1 MIKYHI
7 KIEYDGTKFVGWQYQ
22 KNGISVQEVIQNVF
36 FKVLKEK
43 ILVNGAGRT
52 DTGVHAIEQSA
63 HIDLKNKI
71 LNKNIFLN
79 SVNFYLKEYYVCIK
93 DIKKN
98 NINFHARHSAIKRVY
113 KYVIINRFSP
123 LVFDQG
129 KAWHVKKK
137 LDIKLMKKAS
147 KLLVGTHDFSTFRSA
162 SCGAKSPIK
171 TLNIVSIIKSNEKII
186 IKFVS
191 KSFLQQQVRSM
202 VGCLKYLGEGKW
214 TISDF
219 KNIFLSKKRSLC
231 AAPAPPQGL
240 YLYKVFY

>member
-7 KIEYDGTKFVGWQYQ
+7 KIEYDGTRFVGWQYQ
-22 KNGISVQEVIQNVF
+22 KNGISIQEVLQNVF

-43 ILVNGAGRT
+43 IIVNGAGRT
-52 DTGVHAIEQSA
+52 DSGVHAIDQYEN
-63 HIDLKNKI
+63 IELKNKI
-71 LNKNIFLN
+71 LKKNTFLN
-79 SVNFYLKEYYVCIK
+79 SINFYLKEYSISII
-93 DIKKN
+93 DIKEKN
-98 NINFHARHSAIKRVY
+98 MKFHARYSAIKRIY

-123 LVFDQG
+123 LALNQD

-147 KLLVGTHDFSTFRSA
+147 KLLIGNHDFSTFRSA

-171 TLNIVSIIKSNEKII
+171 TLSVVSIIKSNEKII
-186 IKFVS
+186 IKFTS

-214 TISDF
+214 SINDF
-219 KNIFLSKKRSLC
+219 KSIFLSKKRSLC
-231 AAPAPPQGL
+231 APPAPPHGL